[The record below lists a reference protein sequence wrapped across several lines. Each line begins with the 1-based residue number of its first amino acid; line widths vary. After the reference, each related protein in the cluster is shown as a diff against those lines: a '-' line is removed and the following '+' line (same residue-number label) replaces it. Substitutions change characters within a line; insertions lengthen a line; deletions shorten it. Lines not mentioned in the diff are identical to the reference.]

1 MCVCVCVCVCV
12 FVCSF
17 MRVCVFV
24 SKRVIRQFYM
34 VVFLC
39 DPPMLYSFVKGVV
52 IIKGS
57 VGPKDHLLGP
67 DAFQNQIVGLQ
78 HIFRIRLVG
87 YNTFFEAF
95 QKSSCLTDRL
105 FMTGP

>member
-1 MCVCVCVCVCV
+1 MYV
-12 FVCSF
+12 FVFKS
-17 MRVCVFV
+17 M
-24 SKRVIRQFYM
+24 IRQFYM

-52 IIKGS
+52 IIKVT
-57 VGPKDHLLGP
+57 VGPEDHLLGL

-78 HIFRIRLVG
+78 HIFRVRLMG
-87 YNTFFEAF
+87 HNTFFEAF

>member
-1 MCVCVCVCVCV
+1 M
-12 FVCSF
+12 
-17 MRVCVFV
+17 CVFV

-57 VGPKDHLLGP
+57 VGPEDHLLGP

-78 HIFRIRLVG
+78 HIFRIRLLG
-87 YNTFFEAF
+87 HNTFFEAF